1 MLVKKNP
8 WLLETHSD
16 IRYGAVAD
24 FITSYDTSRKKHGL
38 GRFTMSYRKKKATSQ
53 SMYLAHRSYNGHPGV
68 CYPDFWKKGK
78 LKLKPLQI
86 RKEELKKFK
95 WTLCDNDKNANVVK
109 LRKEEITPSNKKW
122 DGKTLE
128 PDGRFVLKRP
138 NLWFI
143 QRVFK
148 LPRGETQVGG
158 NVASLDPGVRTFQ
171 TIYDPVREAYIEFGG
186 GDSTQNL
193 FKRCLRMD
201 KIQSLANQKE
211 TKHKLRYRLL
221 NRVLP
226 RLRYK
231 FKNLV
236 ADLHRRTAIFLCKNY
251 DTILLPALPTS
262 KLSTRAQRRLR
273 SKTVRSM
280 LGWSHYAFRR
290 AFVLKAEE
298 YGCKVVTV
306 GEEYTTKSCGKCGV
320 VRASFSGKVFKCSQ
334 AQCGFKTDR
343 DWNGSR
349 NICIKTLSLF
359 SIPI

>member
-1 MLVKKNP
+1 MRQTFGSADSALVAKNP
-8 WLLETHSD
+8 WLLETPSD
-16 IRYGAVAD
+16 IRYEVIKQ
-24 FITSYDTSRKKHGL
+24 FITSYYTSRKKHGV
-38 GRFTMSYRKKKATSQ
+38 GQFQMSYRKKKATSQ
-53 SMYLAHRSYNGHPGV
+53 SMYLAHRCYEAGV
-68 CYPDFWKKGK
+68 CYSRFWKRAQ
-78 LKLKPLQI
+78 LQPLQI
-86 RKEELKKFK
+86 RKEELK
-95 WTLCDNDKNANVVK
+95 NG
-109 LRKEEITPSNKKW
+109 KW
-122 DGKTLE
+122 DGTELE
-128 PDGRFVLKRP
+128 YDGRLVLKRP
-138 NLWFI
+138 GLWFI

-171 TIYDPVREAYIEFGG
+171 TVYDPVREAYIEFGG
-186 GDSTQNL
+186 GDSTLNL
-193 FKRCLRMD
+193 FERCLRMD
-201 KIQSLANQKE
+201 KIQSLANKKE

-251 DTILLPALPTS
+251 NTILLPALPTS

-280 LGWSHYAFRR
+280 LGWSHYSFRR
-290 AFVLKAEE
+290 ALVLKAEE

-334 AQCGFKTDR
+334 ADCGFKTDR